1 MSAGS
6 EHGAEG
12 PAEGPAGGP
21 GGAPGPALRYRIR
34 PADPPAHL
42 FEVEL
47 EIPEPDPAGQRLSM
61 AAWIP
66 GSYVIREFAKH
77 VVELGA
83 RAGGRPVPVAKLDKS
98 SWRCAPCTGPLV
110 VRYRVYA
117 WELSVRAAHLD
128 TTHGF
133 FNGTSVFLRV
143 HGQEGRPCVVELLP
157 PEGEAYRGWR
167 VATAMP
173 RLEAPPFGF
182 GSYRVSGW
190 EELIDHPVEM
200 GTFDLVTFYPCGYP
214 HHLALTGRHRADL
227 DRLARDLERICAH
240 WIRFF
245 GEPPPMERYLFLVTA
260 VGKGYGGLEHRASS
274 ALLCSRRDLPQRHGG
289 AEEHYRTFL
298 GLCSHEYLHTWH
310 VKRIRPA
317 ALVGPD
323 LDRERYTRLL
333 WVFEGITTY
342 YQHLSLVRCGLI
354 TPEAF
359 LDLLGQLA
367 TRVWRSPGRFRQSV
381 AESSLETWT
390 KLYKQDDNAP
400 NAIVS
405 YYTKG
410 ALVAL
415 CLDLTLRLRS
425 ANGCSLD
432 EVMRALW
439 RRHGLTGRPL
449 PEDGFRPLVEEVSGL
464 DLEAF
469 FRDHVEGTAELPL
482 AELLAPF
489 GVRFQLRPAESLD
502 DPGGRPAGLPLEALR
517 RRPSLGVRL
526 AEEGPEAR
534 LVHVYEGGAAQ
545 RAGLSPGDVLVALDG
560 LRVTRANL
568 DELLATYAPGEEVV
582 VHAFRRDE
590 LMPFR
595 VALGRPA
602 EDTCFLSLDPAADGA
617 ARARRA
623 AWLEGE
629 G

>member
-1 MSAGS
+1 M
-6 EHGAEG
+6 AER
-12 PAEGPAGGP
+12 P
-21 GGAPGPALRYRIR
+21 LRYRIR
-34 PADPPAHL
+34 PADPAAHL

-47 EIPEPDPAGQRLSM
+47 EVPEPDPAGQLLSM

-77 VVELGA
+77 VVELQA
-83 RAGGRPVPVAKLDKS
+83 RCRGRTVPAEKLDKS
-98 SWRCAPCTGPLV
+98 TWRCAPCQGPLEL
-110 VRYRVYA
+110 RYRVYA

-143 HGQEGRPCVVELLP
+143 HGQEGRPCVVEILP
-157 PEGEAYRGWR
+157 PEGEAGRRWR

-173 RLEAPPFGF
+173 RLEAPPYGF
-182 GSYRVSGW
+182 GTYRVAGW

-200 GTFDLVTFYPCGYP
+200 GTFDLVTFYACGYP
-214 HHLALTGRHRADL
+214 HDLALTGHHRADL
-227 DRLARDLERICAH
+227 DRLARDLQRVCEH

-260 VGKGYGGLEHRASS
+260 VDRGYGGLEHRSS
-274 ALLCSRRDLPQRHGG
+274 CALLCSRRDLPQRHGG
-289 AEEHYRTFL
+289 SEEHYRTFL

-317 ALVGPD
+317 ALAGPD

-333 WVFEGITTY
+333 WAFEGVTTY
-342 YQHLSLVRCGLI
+342 YQYLSLVRCGLLG
-354 TPEAF
+354 PEGF
-359 LDLLGQLA
+359 LELLGQLA

-415 CLDLTLRLRS
+415 CLDLTLRLRTG
-425 ANGCSLD
+425 NGCSLD
-432 EVMRALW
+432 EVLRALW

-449 PEDGFRPLVEEVSGL
+449 PEDGLRPLVEKLSGL
-464 DLEAF
+464 DLGPF
-469 FRDHVEGTAELPL
+469 FRDYVEGTAELPL
-482 AELLAPF
+482 AELLEPF
-489 GVRFQLRPAESLD
+489 GVRFELRPAEGLSD
-502 DPGGRPAGLPLEALR
+502 EGGRPASQPLEVLR

-526 AEEGPEAR
+526 AEEGEAAR

-545 RAGLSPGDVLVALDG
+545 RAGLSPGDVLVAVGG
-560 LRVTRANL
+560 LRATRSNL
-568 DELLATYAPGEEVV
+568 EELLAAYAPGERVT

-590 LMPFR
+590 LLAFE
-595 VALGRPA
+595 VALQPPR
-602 EDTCFLSLDPAADGA
+602 EDTCVLSLDPGADGA